1 MQLDLATLVGVA
13 GTMLAAAYTVPQ
25 FRRLRQMTT
34 AAGVSVAALA
44 NSTISGTAWT
54 IFGVVEHQVWVALPA
69 LVSLPATAG
78 ALALAWLR
86 GGSRARLWLPV
97 AWLAVL
103 VAVGTA
109 SIWVGPTPATVVLGG
124 SVALMITPAAVTA
137 WRSHDVSAIAASA
150 WAMLIVD
157 AALAAAY
164 GLLAHVDANLIYA
177 VVATT
182 GSLAILIRI
191 GLPAHVHARLVRL
204 PDGIDPDVTREGLE
218 LAA

>member
-25 FRRLRQMTT
+25 FRRLRRMTT
-34 AAGVSVAALA
+34 ATGVSIAALA
-44 NSTISGTAWT
+44 NSTLSGTAWT
-54 IFGVVEHQVWVALPA
+54 VFGVVEHQVWVALPA

-78 ALALAWLR
+78 AVVLAWLR
-86 GGSRARLWLPV
+86 GGSRDRLWLPAV
-97 AWLAVL
+97 WLVVL
-103 VAVGTA
+103 VAVGVA
-109 SIWVGPTPATVVLGG
+109 SFWVGSTPATVVLGC
-124 SVALMITPAAVTA
+124 SVALMVTPAAVTA

-164 GLLAHVDANLIYA
+164 GVLAHVDANLIYA
-177 VVATT
+177 VVATA
-182 GSLAILIRI
+182 GSLAILVRI

-218 LAA
+218 LVA